1 MTTLEMITA
10 LRAEGYRVTKPRA
23 PKAKATVPA
32 LNAIG
37 KPYGA
42 NFDPNWKRRNALTT
56 IARLYKPMPRDTR
69 YVH

>member
-1 MTTLEMITA
+1 MTTLEMIRA
-10 LRAEGYRVTKPRA
+10 LEAEGFRVTKRRA
-23 PKAKATVPA
+23 KKATTVPA

-37 KPYGA
+37 KPFGA
-42 NFDPNWKRRNALTT
+42 NYDPNWKRRNGLTT